1 MVASSLTASLENID
15 LTEVGG
21 MMNQKLGE
29 AMASVD
35 MSESGAGLQEG
46 IQNSLIAAL
55 EGIDLSESA
64 PDNQH
69 IYCNG
74 PIINGRH

>member
-1 MVASSLTASLENID
+1 MSSVDMSESDAGLQEGLQSSLTASLENID

-35 MSESGAGLQEG
+35 MSRIGRGVANWHTELF
-46 IQNSLIAAL
+46 NLI
-55 EGIDLSESA
+55 
-64 PDNQH
+64 H
-69 IYCNG
+69 
-74 PIINGRH
+74 